1 MSIRPTSNGSRSAGQ
16 QQQQQQRRERQRQQ
30 QQQHQQQQQE
40 PDPDA
45 DLEQSPLQSYYI
57 IGEHRYSWERALGSQ
72 SGAGPSMYSH
82 DPRIALFAASTST
95 SSSLSSSSS
104 SGNNNQPNNL
114 NSPHL
119 QLHSHSQYHSQF
131 QSHSQSHSHSHSHS
145 HYYPS
150 TNARIV
156 AGSNN
161 FNLRSRNTRNILGQ
175 QSQQQRNQ
183 PQHVVPLNVRATA
196 GSTTA
201 MPPHSEHSVRGTTNG
216 TGAVN
221 PSAGSTQLRDI
232 GRKYPLWLPEYKRR
246 AFNVRLN
253 SPKPTKYLYNFI
265 YIYHLI
271 LTYCLHKLFA
281 IAGLHG

>member
-16 QQQQQQRRERQRQQ
+16 QQSHQRRERQ

-40 PDPDA
+40 PDLELEPA
-45 DLEQSPLQSYYI
+45 DQLLQSQFHSYYI

-72 SGAGPSMYSH
+72 SGAGGGSARLPPPPLHMYSH
-82 DPRIALFAASTST
+82 DPRIALFAAS
-95 SSSLSSSSS
+95 SSSTSSSSS
-104 SGNNNQPNNL
+104 SNNNQPNNL

-119 QLHSHSQYHSQF
+119 HSHSQYHSQF
-131 QSHSQSHSHSHSHS
+131 RSHSNS

-150 TNARIV
+150 NNSRIV

-175 QSQQQRNQ
+175 QSPQPQQQHTRNHQ
-183 PQHVVPLNVRATA
+183 QNVVPLNVRATA
-196 GSTTA
+196 GTT

-216 TGAVN
+216 NGAGAVN
-221 PSAGSTQLRDI
+221 AAGSTQLREI

-246 AFNVRLN
+246 AFNVRPN
-253 SPKPTKYLYNFI
+253 SPKKEKTKSFTI
-265 YIYHLI
+265 
-271 LTYCLHKLFA
+271 C
-281 IAGLHG
+281 